1 MIKNHKIF
9 FDVMV
14 FSFLSLIEF
23 IIFIILIDP
32 LLSQLRRLKI
42 NQDIFFFQFLN
53 ILINFNF
60 FIISKLFNEK
70 IEFYFIFL
78 NIFLN
83 LFKLYFK
90 TIFLK
95 QFIKQETFLI
105 GILNLII
112 FFYYHY
118 KVLFYYYSNE
128 VNLFSFKNLVL
139 ISFPSYSYWFFVYI
153 IIIFFSKF
161 HNEDY
166 F

>member
-118 KVLFYYYSNE
+118 KVLF
-128 VNLFSFKNLVL
+128 
-139 ISFPSYSYWFFVYI
+139 
-153 IIIFFSKF
+153 
-161 HNEDY
+161 
-166 F
+166 